1 MKSDN
6 YFMNKY
12 WPGRTVLTDIEW
24 TDEISRGFLN
34 QGGKIRTKT
43 RPYHIIG
50 NNNYDQIIKNKLK
63 IDSVNDDLSGEFY
76 SVLAKAITTATTE
89 SVTSIIVKHGVNF
102 RVGGVIVINPVI
114 YSQHSESDTNHTQ
127 QNTITEL
134 NVITAITEITDE
146 SSDYTNSFTLTLQF
160 PLLNNHLVNSYVIQ
174 KDILIL

>member
-1 MKSDN
+1 MPISALNPGDNIYITNHQKMTPKYYEEGDVIEADELYLNRLKGNYYDQNTNAVVNTTLLNQRTGIKNGNYRILSNLWAGMKSDN

-50 NNNYDQIIKNKLK
+50 NNDYDQLIKNKLK

-76 SVLAKAITTATTE
+76 SVLAKAITTAST
-89 SVTSIIVKHGVNF
+89 
-102 RVGGVIVINPVI
+102 
-114 YSQHSESDTNHTQ
+114 
-127 QNTITEL
+127 
-134 NVITAITEITDE
+134 
-146 SSDYTNSFTLTLQF
+146 
-160 PLLNNHLVNSYVIQ
+160 
-174 KDILIL
+174 